1 VKTISLK
8 KVSAVAVASLGFGL
22 LSVVPAQA
30 AGASTVNATAIL
42 ASFKLT
48 GVVGTQTS
56 VVATQTTTNGGS
68 PDAATSTV
76 YTASVTVAP
85 TGSTAAVALTAGTAP
100 TDYTFTQ
107 TSSVVV
113 TSAAA
118 AAAGPL
124 TAGALGTL
132 TFTPDVPGEYRIA
145 VTPTGPAGT
154 LAAAFLSL
162 YVSGTGATV
171 ASSGIGTT
179 TVQGVAGGQVK
190 VNFVPAQSAAGVITA
205 STTYQVTSTG
215 GSIVNATAKYI
226 TLPTNVAG
234 ATYSAAVALAGTL
247 AAPSTTGGIGPM
259 NGSASDWTG
268 GAKMIIGSGTV
279 PVIMDLTL
287 TQTVAGTQTVAI
299 SSISATTGAPTA
311 VSTITITWSATAAAA
326 SAAYSTSFIS
336 SGTACGVADATVA
349 PRISATAA
357 SAVSANICIAVKD
370 SNGNAMVGQALT
382 ATVSGP
388 GLIDLISGN
397 TDTTTV
403 GTIRADAL
411 TATVQGS
418 TNLARINISAD
429 GTSGTSVITILN
441 GTTVL
446 ATETLYFYGTVA
458 TLTATQNLKVA
469 RSGTPGYLLGTTD
482 GTGPAAS
489 ATTAALTPAVVVVAK
504 DANGVVV
511 PSLTITGLS
520 SDTTVIA
527 SAAVLEAVGTV
538 STTGAA
544 GPGTYLASVTSAAN
558 TVSGKTATV
567 TFRTQLSSGA
577 YISAAPVTFTLGG
590 SVSTETITFN
600 KTSYAPGEAMTVTV
614 TAKDSAGNAVYDGVT
629 SPTLT
634 ASKAIGGALPSGF
647 YVGGVV
653 TNTANTLFAPALGGS
668 FSVNGTS
675 SNTAA
680 SAITASSS
688 VTDANAGLLTQID
701 ALNAKIV
708 ALNALIAKIMKK
720 LGVK

>member
-1 VKTISLK
+1 
-8 KVSAVAVASLGFGL
+8 
-22 LSVVPAQA
+22 
-30 AGASTVNATAIL
+30 
-42 ASFKLT
+42 
-48 GVVGTQTS
+48 
-56 VVATQTTTNGGS
+56 
-68 PDAATSTV
+68 
-76 YTASVTVAP
+76 
-85 TGSTAAVALTAGTAP
+85 
-100 TDYTFTQ
+100 
-107 TSSVVV
+107 
-113 TSAAA
+113 
-118 AAAGPL
+118 
-124 TAGALGTL
+124 
-132 TFTPDVPGEYRIA
+132 
-145 VTPTGPAGT
+145 
-154 LAAAFLSL
+154 
-162 YVSGTGATV
+162 
-171 ASSGIGTT
+171 
-179 TVQGVAGGQVK
+179 
-190 VNFVPAQSAAGVITA
+190 
-205 STTYQVTSTG
+205 
-215 GSIVNATAKYI
+215 
-226 TLPTNVAG
+226 
-234 ATYSAAVALAGTL
+234 
-247 AAPSTTGGIGPM
+247 
-259 NGSASDWTG
+259 
-268 GAKMIIGSGTV
+268 
-279 PVIMDLTL
+279 
-287 TQTVAGTQTVAI
+287 
-299 SSISATTGAPTA
+299 
-311 VSTITITWSATAAAA
+311 
-326 SAAYSTSFIS
+326 
-336 SGTACGVADATVA
+336 
-349 PRISATAA
+349 
-357 SAVSANICIAVKD
+357 
-370 SNGNAMVGQALT
+370 MVGQALT

-411 TATVQGS
+411 TATNQAS